1 MPYRLPRS
9 GSRGITFASMTETKA
24 PGQALTQPAD
34 EETSWGHPRG
44 LQTLFFTEM
53 WERFSYYG
61 MRALLVLY
69 MTAPLENGG
78 LGFKV
83 VDAAKIYGTY
93 TFSVYLSALPGGWLA
108 DRVLGQKRAV
118 LFGGIT
124 IALGHFCLAMN
135 SLPAFYLG
143 LSLIVIGTGLLKPN
157 ISTMVGGLYGEKDPR
172 RDAGF
177 SIFYMGINLG
187 GFIAPL
193 VCGYLAQA
201 PSFLGYLDRHG
212 INPHLGWH
220 FAFGAAGIGMCLG
233 LIQYLA
239 GRRHLLH
246 VGHGSRSKPDAA
258 ADHLPQS
265 PLTSR
270 DFTRLAAI
278 AILFCFSSLFW
289 SAFEQAGSSLNLFAD
304 QLTENR
310 ILGFRFPSSWLQSV
324 NSLFIIAL
332 APVFAWLWI
341 RLGKREPSS
350 PSKFAWGLL
359 FVGLSFVLVG
369 FGAMVALHTGSKVS
383 PWWLIGVYLLD
394 TVAELSLSPVGLSTV
409 TKLAPARFAS
419 LMMGVW
425 FTSLAVGNYVGGWI
439 AGHFDPGASLSRLFF
454 TVAAVEIG
462 AAVVLWLLV
471 RPIKKLMA
479 GVQ

>member
-1 MPYRLPRS
+1 
-9 GSRGITFASMTETKA
+9 MTTSIDLTSSQ
-24 PGQALTQPAD
+24 PGEDPPARP
-34 EETSWGHPRG
+34 EIEPTRWGQPRG
-44 LQTLFFTEM
+44 LSTLFFTEM

-69 MTAPLENGG
+69 MTAPRSNGG
-78 LGFKV
+78 LGFKI
-83 VDAAKIYGTY
+83 VDAAQIYGLY

-108 DRVLGQKRAV
+108 DRVIGQKRAV
-118 LFGGIT
+118 LFGGII
-124 IALGHFCLAMN
+124 IALGHFCLALN
-135 SLPAFYLG
+135 ALPSFYLG
-143 LSLIVIGTGLLKPN
+143 LSLIVAGTGLLKPN
-157 ISTMVGGLYGEKDPR
+157 ISTMVGGLYSEKDPR

-201 PSFLGYLDRHG
+201 PSFLAFLDRHG

-233 LIQYLA
+233 LVQYLA
-239 GRRHLLH
+239 GQRHLAH
-246 VGHGSRSKPDAA
+246 VGHGSRAKESSAGGESA
-258 ADHLPQS
+258 PQTA
-265 PLTSR
+265 LTSR
-270 DFTRLAAI
+270 DITRLAAI

-310 ILGFRFPSSWLQSV
+310 ILGFSFPSSWLQSI
-324 NSLFIIAL
+324 NSLFIIAC
-332 APVFAWLWI
+332 APLFALLWI

-350 PSKFAWGLL
+350 PSKFAWGLF

-369 FGAMVALHTGSKVS
+369 FGALVALRTGTKVS

-394 TVAELSLSPVGLSTV
+394 TIAELSLSPVGLSTV
-409 TKLAPARFAS
+409 TKLAPPRFAAS
-419 LMMGVW
+419 MMGVW

-439 AGHFDPGASLSRLFF
+439 AGHFDPGASLPRLFF
-454 TVAAVEIG
+454 SVAAVEIL
-462 AAVVLWLLV
+462 AAAVLWLLV